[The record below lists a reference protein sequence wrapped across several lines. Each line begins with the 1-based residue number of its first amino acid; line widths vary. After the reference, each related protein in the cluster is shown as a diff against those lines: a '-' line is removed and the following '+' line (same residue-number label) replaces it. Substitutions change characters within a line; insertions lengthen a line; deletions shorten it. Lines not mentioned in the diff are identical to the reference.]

1 MIKLTLTSVLLTVT
15 FFVSGQD
22 PKVSKKKENTRNG
35 KATYYVLQ
43 SDPTK
48 YHGKYT
54 VIAWTGNEKI
64 VEGNYSFGKREGLW
78 TERYY
83 GVGNKRGPRSNGQ
96 YKDNLKTGKWIYFS
110 ISGDTSQIYDY
121 STNELIFTNECKSTR
136 QYNTKTESGYKR
148 ITLDCPPIFKG
159 GKDILTTDLS
169 QHISYYPAQLKAI
182 GMHTFEI
189 NTELILTIDTT
200 LAVIGSGQMRYTT
213 ILFLLL
219 SISSCGQGTLTDQR
233 EKERLGI
240 ESQITTD
247 KLIIL
252 KRW

>member
-1 MIKLTLTSVLLTVT
+1 MNKLTLTLLLLTVT
-15 FFVSGQD
+15 IFASGQE

-43 SDPTK
+43 SDPTT

-54 VIAWTGNEKI
+54 IVAWTGNEKI
-64 VEGNYSFGKREGLW
+64 VDGNYSFGKREGLW

-96 YKDNLKTGKWIYFS
+96 YKDDLKTGRWIYFS
-110 ISGDTSQIYDY
+110 ISGDTSQVYDY
-121 STNELIFTNECKSTR
+121 STNELIFTNECNNTR

-159 GKDILTTDLS
+159 GKDILNTDLS

-189 NTELILTIDTT
+189 NTEVILTIDTNGK
-200 LAVIGSGQMRYTT
+200 VSNIKFSREIGYGYEEKIEKWIMESGNDW
-213 ILFLLL
+213 IPGKLK
-219 SISSCGQGTLTDQR
+219 GQLVETQVELPLRQ
-233 EKERLGI
+233 KF
-240 ESQITTD
+240 QF
-247 KLIIL
+247 
-252 KRW
+252 